1 MIFAIFYKVVDYQI
15 IFISEVLH
23 MSGGIVFTLS
33 LGDDSPKI
41 DRTEKGKNIIDFPEQ
56 FVVIDLETTGLD
68 PSWDGIIEVSGI
80 RVKNG
85 IVIDKFTSL
94 INPGYKIDEF
104 ITELTGITNDMLAP
118 APKIN
123 DVLPLYLD
131 FIGTDIVV
139 GHNVNFDVN
148 FLYDYSMELLQKP
161 FTNSFIDTMRMAR
174 KVFPEYNHHRLCD
187 IKEYL
192 NVSSDTEHRAESDCM
207 ATLECYLKMKTM
219 IEEKFGLP
227 NFIEMFKNKKIDLR
241 TISTNVSDFDTSHPL
256 YGKRCVFTG
265 TLEKMT
271 RAEAAQHV
279 VDLGGIADNNV
290 TKKTNFLVLG
300 NNDYCKSIK
309 DGKSTKQKKAEQNK
323 LSGCDIEIITENV
336 FYDMIEV

>member
-41 DRTEKGKNIIDFPEQ
+41 ERTEKGKNIIDFPEQ
-56 FVVIDLETTGLD
+56 YVVIDLETTGLD
-68 PSWDGIIEVSGI
+68 PYWDKIIEVSGI
-80 RVKNG
+80 RIKDGN
-85 IVIDKFTSL
+85 VIDKYTSL
-94 INPGYKIDEF
+94 VNPGYEIDEF
-104 ITELTGITNDMLAP
+104 ITELTGITNDMLAS

-148 FLYDYSMELLQKP
+148 FLYDNTMSLLHKP
-161 FTNSFIDTMRMAR
+161 FTNSFIDTMRIAR
-174 KVFPEYNHHRLCD
+174 RVFPEYNHHRLCD

-192 NVSSDTEHRAESDCM
+192 NVKSDTEHRAESDCL
-207 ATLECYLKMKTM
+207 ATFECYEKMKAI
-219 IEEKFGLP
+219 IEEKFGLS
-227 NFIEMFKNKKIDLR
+227 NFIKMFKNKKIDLKA
-241 TISTNVSDFDTSHPL
+241 ISTNVSEFDTSHPL